1 MKLLKKFIY
10 TIIAFLIAIPALMYG
25 AEKYRQYTIYNKCK
39 TVDLA
44 ILNTMCTMNI
54 SPFTNQSKYDI
65 FYNALKE
72 INKKEDV
79 FIGANKEQEIKFMMN
94 YFLAYTYCFNDE
106 LNCLLKQDE
115 KQLFRASLIK
125 CLKTGN
131 SECLVIFLRNEEQ
144 YFLSKREDTAKI
156 IKEANYCSVPVPDG
170 WKKQIDIF
178 CSN

>member
-1 MKLLKKFIY
+1 MKLFKNILY
-10 TIIAFLIAIPALMYG
+10 ALLAIIIAIPALMYG
-25 AEKYRQYTIYNKCK
+25 AEKYRQHTIYNKCK

-79 FIGANKEQEIKFMMN
+79 FIGNNKEQEIKFMVN
-94 YFLAYTYCFNDE
+94 YNLAHTYCFNSDSD
-106 LNCLLKQDE
+106 CTLKSDDKE
-115 KQLFRASLIK
+115 LFRISLIK

-131 SECLVIFLRNEEQ
+131 HDCLSIFLFNERQ
-144 YFLSKREDTAKI
+144 FFLSKNQETAKI
-156 IKEANYCSVPVPDG
+156 IKEANYCSRSVPDG
-170 WKKQIDIF
+170 WKKEIEKF
-178 CSN
+178 CKI